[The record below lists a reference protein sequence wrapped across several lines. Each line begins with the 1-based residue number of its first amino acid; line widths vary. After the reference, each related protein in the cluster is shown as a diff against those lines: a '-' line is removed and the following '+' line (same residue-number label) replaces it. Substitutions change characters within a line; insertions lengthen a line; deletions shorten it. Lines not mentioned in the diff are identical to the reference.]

1 MPIVGIYVKLKEIRE
16 ARGFS
21 QEGLARAVGVS
32 LNTMQR
38 WEYNLIRSAS
48 FDTLEKL
55 CEVLE
60 CKVEDL
66 LEWRRT
72 NS

>member
-1 MPIVGIYVKLKEIRE
+1 MSGIYVKLKEIRE

-38 WEYNLIRSAS
+38 WEYNEIKSAS

-60 CKVEDL
+60 CEVEDL
-66 LEWRRT
+66 LEWKRS